1 MAKKKKTSNEPS
13 LLKSLFAGTV
23 MAGSIG
29 YLGLSLYNSLSNGVE
44 MVDAL
49 LNFKWNFDWVQSQD
63 DPIRYG
69 LYASPLVFGMLFKAF
84 NRKPNETYSDAANH
98 GVYGDATFSDLKDL
112 KEHRFVPEDKE
123 NKFKRKS
130 SVTKWSKNG
139 LWSKG
144 FWKTLKIPEGIILGR
159 EGNELVVL
167 HPDSKLDNRNVL
179 VVGSSGSSKGQA
191 FVIPNLINNYTSSM
205 IVTDPKGELYKQL
218 GDIKRDQGYAVHQ
231 IDFFNLVG
239 SRYNPLDYVTTDIE
253 AKKVAD
259 SISRNAS
266 KDGKEDFFFNTARD
280 LLVGLILY
288 AKSEKPNA
296 SMFDVKAIFNKI
308 SDAEEGPDK
317 LFEIISDIGVEH
329 PAYQFLAD
337 ASSQSGNTRASI
349 MSSFA
354 QQTGVFSMQA
364 VSEFTRQSDLR
375 FEDLQKEKTI
385 IFVKVPVKDN
395 PVSGLTATFFDQLF
409 SVLYKIGDEND
420 SILPI
425 PTICLLDEFAN
436 LGKLND
442 YDNILSTCRGYRLSL
457 MTIVQDFAQLEEKYN
472 EKLARTFINNH
483 DTALFLRTKDQKTAE
498 YFEASAGDTTV
509 RYETKSRQGGS
520 NLLYYLG
527 LDNQAKQG
535 SASRSENLQKKPLV
549 SKSTLLNMQGDTCYV
564 FMAGRVL
571 ELEKAFQSVIYNG
584 FITAS
589 KPVNGKYP
597 YVYPEHRDK
606 YMKMLGI
613 ESIVVRE
620 EEDESKVD
628 EDNSELRSESDVESA
643 VQSGVSE
650 ETNEDDAQSVV
661 VTTDDMSSNGGMS
674 AYAKSLMTKRMD
686 KRIAVSSLEE
696 SNNSKEPSGSNEK
709 PVSESE
715 AIQHTHSTRE
725 NVEAVMSDPDSLILQ
740 QGIAFSIAEMVDK
753 DDIDTEESSKTAS
766 ELLQIINA
774 GVKTVRQTQ
783 EAVEVAEADYSLDT
797 LFGELDSKGSL
808 MQEENENE
816 PNKDVVNVEDELP
829 FE

>member
-49 LNFKWNFDWVQSQD
+49 LNFKWNFDWIQSQD

-69 LYASPLVFGMLFKAF
+69 LYASPFVFGMLFKAF
-84 NRKPNETYSDAANH
+84 NRKPNETYSDASKH
-98 GVYGDATFSDLKDL
+98 GVFGDAVFSNLDEL
-112 KEHRFVPEDKE
+112 KE
-123 NKFKRKS
+123 NKFVPVNRKDILRREQ
-130 SVTKWSKNG
+130 SVTKWSED
-139 LWSKG
+139 
-144 FWKTLKIPEGIILGR
+144 FWRTLKIPEGIILGR
-159 EGNELVVL
+159 EDDELVVL
-167 HPDSKLDNRNVL
+167 HPNSKLDNRNVL

-205 IVTDPKGELYKQL
+205 IVTDPKGELYKLL
-218 GDIKRDQGYAVHQ
+218 GEIKRDQGYKVHQ
-231 IDFFNLVG
+231 VDFFNLIG
-239 SRYNPLDYVTTDIE
+239 SKYNPLDYVKTDMD

-259 SISRNAS
+259 SISRNSS

-288 AKSEKPNA
+288 
-296 SMFDVKAIFNKI
+296 VKAIKPDASMRDVKKIFNHI
-308 SDAEEGPDK
+308 SDADEGQDR
-317 LFEIISDIGVEH
+317 LFEILERIGDNHV
-329 PAYQFLAD
+329 AYQFLAD
-337 ASSQSGNTRASI
+337 ASSLGGNTRASV

-364 VSEFTRQSDLR
+364 VSAFTERSDFR

-385 IFVKVPVKDN
+385 IFVKIPVKDN
-395 PVSGLTATFFDQLF
+395 PVAGLTATFFDQLF
-409 SVLYKIGDEND
+409 SILYKIGDEND

-457 MTIVQDFAQLEEKYN
+457 MTIVQDFAQLEEKYS
-472 EKLARTFINNH
+472 EKLARTIVNNH
-483 DTALFLRTKDQKTAE
+483 DTSLFLRTKDQKTAE
-498 YFEASAGDTTV
+498 YYEKSAGETTV
-509 RYETKSRQGGS
+509 KYETQSKQGGS
-520 NLLYYLG
+520 NWLYYFG
-527 LDNQAKQG
+527 FDSQPKQN
-535 SASRSENLQKKPLV
+535 APSRSENYTKKSLV
-549 SKSTLLNMQGDTCYV
+549 SQSTLLNMQGDTCYV

-571 ELEKAFQSVIYNG
+571 ELDKAFQSTIYKG

-589 KPVNGKYP
+589 EPVDGKYP
-597 YVYPEHRDK
+597 YVYSEHREK
-606 YMKMLGI
+606 YIEMLGLEPNEEQPEIVAPREI
-613 ESIVVRE
+613 EAIVI
-620 EEDESKVD
+620 DES
-628 EDNSELRSESDVESA
+628 N
-643 VQSGVSE
+643 E
-650 ETNEDDAQSVV
+650 ETEGNGETDDDSV
-661 VTTDDMSSNGGMS
+661 VTTTPVTAQQSSDGGMS
-674 AYAKSLMTKRMD
+674 SYAKSLMTKKMN

-696 SNNSKEPSGSNEK
+696 SNNSKESSESNEK

-715 AIQHTHSTRE
+715 AIQDTHSTQE

-783 EAVEVAEADYSLDT
+783 EAVEVAETDYSLDT

-808 MQEENENE
+808 MQEENESK
-816 PNKDVVNVEDELP
+816 PNNDVVNVEDELP
-829 FE
+829 FG